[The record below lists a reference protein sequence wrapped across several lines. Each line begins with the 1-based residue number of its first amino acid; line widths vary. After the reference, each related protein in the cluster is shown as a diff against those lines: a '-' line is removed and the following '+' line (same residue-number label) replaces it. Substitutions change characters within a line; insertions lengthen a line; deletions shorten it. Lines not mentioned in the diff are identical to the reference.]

1 MDPLY
6 DPNAVLG
13 WAGERIEERLNRGVV
28 AVPTEGGKVY
38 VGWRLLK
45 TDPEGVAFHVYRTTA
60 GGSPVRVN
68 AEPVTRTTDLVD
80 DKAPL

>member
-28 AVPTEGGKVY
+28 AVPIEGGKVY

-45 TDPEGVAFHVYRTTA
+45 AILRQWPSTSIAPRRGVR
-60 GGSPVRVN
+60 R
-68 AEPVTRTTDLVD
+68 
-80 DKAPL
+80 